1 MIEDSFEATEG
12 IAINASYTHEAGARE
27 AAMKLRLLRAE
38 GITGDGGSLS
48 ATVNPDVL
56 DRALYLIRQTGGEP
70 IVADTFGLT

>member
-1 MIEDSFEATEG
+1 MRDDSSEAAEG
-12 IAINASYTHEAGARE
+12 IAIHASYSHEAGARE

-38 GITGDGGSLS
+38 GITGDGSFLS

-70 IVADTFGLT
+70 NMADAFS